1 MESLTFELQRMF
13 VARSRH
19 ISLAGCKV
27 LMRIASRYDWVFFKE
42 AAYHA
47 AKTEVVALV
56 EEKTRDVTTVELQRA
71 LDGKV

>member
-1 MESLTFELQRMF
+1 
-13 VARSRH
+13 
-19 ISLAGCKV
+19 
-27 LMRIASRYDWVFFKE
+27 MRIASRYDWVFFKE